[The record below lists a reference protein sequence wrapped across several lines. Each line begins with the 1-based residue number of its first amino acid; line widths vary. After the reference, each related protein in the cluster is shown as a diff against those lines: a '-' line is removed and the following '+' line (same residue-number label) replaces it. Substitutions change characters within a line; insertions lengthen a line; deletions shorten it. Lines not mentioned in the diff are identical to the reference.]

1 MPLSVPG
8 IRISSG
14 FDSGNIEVLDLSSPH
29 DIQLSIRKDNQS
41 DFFQWFHFRVQG
53 AAGEELTMRLVNADQ
68 AAYVD
73 GWPGYRAVAS
83 YDRQYWF
90 RVPTSFEQ
98 GELVINHTPEQ
109 NSVYFAYFAPYS
121 FEQHLDLIAFAQQ
134 SPLCDVFDL
143 GQTLDGRDLNL
154 LKISKTDQGEAE
166 RVSAEKTGSE
176 KSDSDKGKTK
186 KNIWITARQ
195 HPGESMA
202 EWCAE
207 GFIERLLDT
216 EDALAQ
222 SLLEQADFYIVPNM
236 NPDGS
241 VRGHLRTNACGAN
254 LNREWEVPTM
264 ERSPEVYLVRQAMSE
279 TGVDLYLDLHG
290 DEALPCNF
298 IAGQEGAPHLSDEI
312 FQQEECFKQDL
323 AQINPDFQLERGYP
337 PGKFGPETY
346 TIAAFW
352 VGREF
357 NCPSM
362 TLEMPFKDHDQRPDE
377 QCGWSPERSIKLG
390 ESLFYP
396 LSQWLKA

>member
-73 GWPGYRAVAS
+73 GWPDYRAVAS

-109 NSVYFAYFAPYS
+109 NSVYYAYFAPYS

-143 GQTLDGRDLNL
+143 GRTLDGRDLNL
-154 LKISKTDQGEAE
+154 LKISKADQGEAE
-166 RVSAEKTGSE
+166 KDEP
-176 KSDSDKGKTK
+176 K

-254 LNREWEVPTM
+254 LNREWETPTM

-298 IAGQEGAPHLSDEI
+298 IAGQEGAPHLTDEI
-312 FQQEECFKQDL
+312 FQKEERFKQDL

-337 PGKFGPETY
+337 PGMFGPEAY
-346 TIAAFW
+346 TVAGFW

-362 TLEMPFKDHDQRPDE
+362 TLEMPFKDYDLRPDE

>member
-1 MPLSVPG
+1 MSLSETD

-53 AAGEELTMRLVNADQ
+53 AAAEELTMRLVNAGQ

-73 GWPGYRAVAS
+73 GWPDYRAVAS
-83 YDRQYWF
+83 YDRQNWF

-109 NSVYFAYFAPYS
+109 NSVYYAYFAPYS
-121 FEQHLDLIAFAQQ
+121 FERHLDLVAYAQQ
-134 SPLCDVFDL
+134 SVLCDVMDL
-143 GQTLDGRDLNL
+143 GETLDGRDLNL
-154 LKISKTDQGEAE
+154 LKISNGDDLSGQGTA
-166 RVSAEKTGSE
+166 
-176 KSDSDKGKTK
+176 K
-186 KNIWITARQ
+186 KAIWVTARQ

-202 EWCAE
+202 EWCVE
-207 GFIERLLDT
+207 GFIDRLLDT
-216 EDALAQ
+216 DDALSQ
-222 SLLEQADFYIVPNM
+222 VLLEQADFYIVPNM

-254 LNREWEVPTM
+254 LNREWESPSM
-264 ERSPEVYLVRQAMSE
+264 ERSPEVFLVRQEMLA

-298 IAGQEGAPHLSDEI
+298 IAGQEGAPHLADEVL
-312 FQQEECFKQDL
+312 QQELHFKQDL
-323 AQINPDFQLERGYP
+323 AEINPDFQLDRGYP

-346 TIAAFW
+346 TVAGFW

-362 TLEMPFKDHDQRPDE
+362 TLEMPFKDYDLRPDLE
-377 QCGWSPERSIKLG
+377 CGWSPERSVKLG
-390 ESLFYP
+390 ESLLHP
-396 LSQWLKA
+396 LQQWLKKA

>member
-1 MPLSVPG
+1 MSLSETD

-53 AAGEELTMRLVNADQ
+53 AAAEELTLRLVNAGQ

-73 GWPGYRAVAS
+73 GWPDYRAVAS
-83 YDRQYWF
+83 YDRQNWF

-109 NSVYFAYFAPYS
+109 NSVYYAYFAPYS
-121 FEQHLDLIAFAQQ
+121 FERHLDLVAYAQQ
-134 SPLCDVFDL
+134 SVLCDVMDL
-143 GQTLDGRDLNL
+143 GETLDGRDLNL
-154 LKISKTDQGEAE
+154 LKISNGDDLNEQGVA
-166 RVSAEKTGSE
+166 
-176 KSDSDKGKTK
+176 K
-186 KNIWITARQ
+186 KAIWVTARQ

-202 EWCAE
+202 EWCVE
-207 GFIERLLDT
+207 GFIDRLLDT
-216 EDALAQ
+216 DDALSQ
-222 SLLEQADFYIVPNM
+222 VLLEQADFYIVPNM

-254 LNREWEVPTM
+254 LNREWETPSM
-264 ERSPEVYLVRQAMSE
+264 ERSPEVFLVRQAMLA

-298 IAGQEGAPHLSDEI
+298 IAGQEGAPHLADEVL
-312 FQQEECFKQDL
+312 QQELYFKQDL
-323 AQINPDFQLERGYP
+323 AEINPDFQLDRGYP
-337 PGKFGPETY
+337 PGKFGPETF
-346 TIAAFW
+346 TIAGFW

-362 TLEMPFKDHDQRPDE
+362 TLEMPFKDYDLRPDLE
-377 QCGWSPERSIKLG
+377 CGWSPERSVKLG
-390 ESLFYP
+390 ESLLHP
-396 LSQWLKA
+396 LQQWLKKA